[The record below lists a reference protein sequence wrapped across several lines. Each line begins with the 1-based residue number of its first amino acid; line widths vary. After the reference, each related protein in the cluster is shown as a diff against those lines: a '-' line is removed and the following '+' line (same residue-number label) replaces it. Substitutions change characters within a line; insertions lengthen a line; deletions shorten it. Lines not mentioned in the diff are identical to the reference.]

1 MWRGGDEY
9 EQQERQRYA
18 LAQRPER
25 VAREERRMSITRRI
39 GIVVSAVALVV
50 AAGAGTASARP
61 SADSNFSFC
70 NTTGGKIACFTAHLH
85 FANRYHF
92 TLSNI
97 VVTDTLCDNRS
108 ALAYVA
114 DQNGVWGRG
123 SLGGVEYTY
132 KNSLGCNHSESF
144 GTENFEST
152 GAGTQFVYIG
162 LFGAN
167 RLGHSTVTYSY
178 LHYNPY
184 F

>member
-1 MWRGGDEY
+1 M
-9 EQQERQRYA
+9 
-18 LAQRPER
+18 
-25 VAREERRMSITRRI
+25 RRFIE
-39 GIVVSAVALVV
+39 
-50 AAGAGTASARP
+50 P
-61 SADSNFSFC
+61 S
-70 NTTGGKIACFTAHLH
+70 
-85 FANRYHF
+85 HF

-144 GTENFEST
+144 GTEHFER

-167 RLGHSTVTYSY
+167 RLGNSTVSYSY

>member
-1 MWRGGDEY
+1 MG
-9 EQQERQRYA
+9 
-18 LAQRPER
+18 
-25 VAREERRMSITRRI
+25 ITRRI
-39 GIVVSAVALVV
+39 GVVVSAVALVL
-50 AAGAGTASARP
+50 AAGTGTASARP

-85 FANRYHF
+85 FDNRYHF

-132 KNSLGCNHSESF
+132 KNSLGCHHSESF
-144 GTENFEST
+144 GTEHFESKGD
-152 GAGTQFVYIG
+152 GAQFVYIG

-167 RLGHSTVTYSY
+167 RLGHSTVSYSY

>member
-1 MWRGGDEY
+1 VSRFGVRGIGVIAAT
-9 EQQERQRYA
+9 A
-18 LAQRPER
+18 LA
-25 VAREERRMSITRRI
+25 
-39 GIVVSAVALVV
+39 L
-50 AAGAGTASARP
+50 AAGVAPASASANVSRP

-85 FANRYHF
+85 FDNRYHF

-123 SLGGVEYTY
+123 SLGGVVFTY
-132 KNSLGCNHSESF
+132 KNSRGCNHSESF
-144 GTENFEST
+144 GTEHFESK
-152 GAGTQFVYIG
+152 GDGTQFVYIG